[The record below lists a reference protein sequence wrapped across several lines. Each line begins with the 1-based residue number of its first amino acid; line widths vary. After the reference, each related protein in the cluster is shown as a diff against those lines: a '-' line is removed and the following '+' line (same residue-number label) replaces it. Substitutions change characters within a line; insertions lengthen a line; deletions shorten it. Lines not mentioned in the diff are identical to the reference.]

1 MKIKEGYLL
10 KEVAGN
16 HIVIPVGNLDFD
28 GMITLNE
35 VGVFIWEKLSHHTN
49 EEEIIDSLLKEYDVA
64 PEIAA
69 KDVKAFIQKLRDA
82 DLIDE

>member
-35 VGVFIWEKLSHHTN
+35 VGVFIWEKLSNNTN
-49 EEEIIDSLLKEYDVA
+49 EEEIVALLLKEYEVA
-64 PEIAA
+64 PEIAE

>member
-35 VGVFIWEKLSHHTN
+35 VGVFIWEKLSNNTN
-49 EEEIIDSLLKEYDVA
+49 EEEIVALLLKEYDVA
-64 PEIAA
+64 PEIAE